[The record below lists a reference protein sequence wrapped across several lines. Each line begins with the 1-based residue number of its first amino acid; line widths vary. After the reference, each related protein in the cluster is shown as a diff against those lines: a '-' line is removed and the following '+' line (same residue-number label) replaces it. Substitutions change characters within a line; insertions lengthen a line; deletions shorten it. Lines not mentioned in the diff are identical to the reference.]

1 MCIIIGADCV
11 PSESNEEAFSSGEI
25 NSVIS
30 NELANVFKE
39 ANYRIV
45 NLEMPLTDANIK
57 ISKCGPAL
65 KASPKTINGYKSL
78 QIDAVTLANN
88 HIMDYGKEGLQE
100 TLDVLKANGIA
111 FCGIGTC
118 IEDARKP
125 LIKAIN
131 GKTIGFYSCVEHEFS
146 SAGENKWGANTFNE
160 FETYKDI
167 HKTKKITDYT
177 VVLYHGGKEEYR
189 MPSPQFQLRCRK
201 MVDYGADLV
210 ICQHSHCIGCYELYK
225 DKNIVY
231 GQGNFIFDMCDNEYW
246 NSGLLVRINDNLS
259 IDFLPFLK
267 KNHKIFLA
275 KNKEKE
281 SLLAEFEKRSQYI
294 NVEANVEEAF
304 ADLVNKQIY
313 SYMYKISGV
322 ERSIVFRLINKISG
336 YRFGIYYIKRRYRK
350 QGFLNVLNYI
360 ECESHREIVIKGLK
374 SLIEEA

>member
-1 MCIIIGADCV
+1 
-11 PSESNEEAFSSGEI
+11 
-25 NSVIS
+25 
-30 NELANVFKE
+30 
-39 ANYRIV
+39 
-45 NLEMPLTDANIK
+45 
-57 ISKCGPAL
+57 
-65 KASPKTINGYKSL
+65 
-78 QIDAVTLANN
+78 
-88 HIMDYGKEGLQE
+88 
-100 TLDVLKANGIA
+100 
-111 FCGIGTC
+111 
-118 IEDARKP
+118 
-125 LIKAIN
+125 
-131 GKTIGFYSCVEHEFS
+131 
-146 SAGENKWGANTFNE
+146 
-160 FETYKDI
+160 
-167 HKTKKITDYT
+167 
-177 VVLYHGGKEEYR
+177 
-189 MPSPQFQLRCRK
+189 